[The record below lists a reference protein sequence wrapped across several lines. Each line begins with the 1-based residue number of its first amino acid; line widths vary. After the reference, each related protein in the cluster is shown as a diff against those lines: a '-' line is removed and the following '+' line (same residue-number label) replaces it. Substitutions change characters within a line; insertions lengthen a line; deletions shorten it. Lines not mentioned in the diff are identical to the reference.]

1 MPLCKR
7 RMERRTKMDLK
18 LLLTLNIEEVKERI
32 NKLDDTPIED
42 ITRDDIIQFIE
53 DTLSN
58 EISNFNI
65 SKISKPY

>member
-1 MPLCKR
+1 
-7 RMERRTKMDLK
+7 MDLK
-18 LLLTLNIEEVKERI
+18 LLLTLNIEEAKQRI
-32 NKLDDTPIED
+32 NILNDMPIED

-65 SKISKPY
+65 SKINKPY